1 MFKANTK
8 DNRTS
13 LLLTLN
19 IFHIFFSVS
28 EHLVQILSQPF
39 EPILALCLYKKNLNR
54 KLRYFHVANQW
65 KLYIITLWSR
75 QHSRG
80 HFWLQTE
87 QMTS

>member
-65 KLYIITLWSR
+65 KLYIELTSNWDHHQLLWN
-75 QHSRG
+75 HSCI
-80 HFWLQTE
+80 
-87 QMTS
+87 

>member
-39 EPILALCLYKKNLNR
+39 EPILALCLYKK
-54 KLRYFHVANQW
+54 
-65 KLYIITLWSR
+65 T
-75 QHSRG
+75 
-80 HFWLQTE
+80 
-87 QMTS
+87 